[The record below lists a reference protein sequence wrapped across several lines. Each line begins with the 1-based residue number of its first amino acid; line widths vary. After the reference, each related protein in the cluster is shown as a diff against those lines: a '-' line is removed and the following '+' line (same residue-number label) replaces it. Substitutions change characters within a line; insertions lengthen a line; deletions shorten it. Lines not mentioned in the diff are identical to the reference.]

1 MRVRDWIMLLALS
14 LLWGG
19 SFLFVELALAGLPPL
34 TIVWT
39 RVALAAVLLWVVMW
53 ISATR
58 APPRALWPALLVM
71 GLLNNAVPFTLF
83 VTAQTGITGALASVL
98 NATTPL
104 FTVLVAHLATR
115 DERVTVVKLVGVG
128 LGLAG
133 VVAMAAEERL
143 AGALPAMA
151 ACLLAALSYALASV
165 WGRRFRAAG
174 LSPLATACGQVTAS
188 SLLILPIW
196 LWFDAPWQIG
206 WPGLGPVLAVVALAA
221 LSTALAYLLYF
232 RILASAGATAISL
245 VTFLIPL
252 SAAGLGLVVLGERL
266 AVAHLIGLALILV
279 GLALIQSPA
288 PRRAG

>member
-1 MRVRDWIMLLALS
+1 
-14 LLWGG
+14 
-19 SFLFVELALAGLPPL
+19 
-34 TIVWT
+34 
-39 RVALAAVLLWVVMW
+39 
-53 ISATR
+53 
-58 APPRALWPALLVM
+58 
-71 GLLNNAVPFTLF
+71 
-83 VTAQTGITGALASVL
+83 
-98 NATTPL
+98 
-104 FTVLVAHLATR
+104 
-115 DERVTVVKLVGVG
+115 VG